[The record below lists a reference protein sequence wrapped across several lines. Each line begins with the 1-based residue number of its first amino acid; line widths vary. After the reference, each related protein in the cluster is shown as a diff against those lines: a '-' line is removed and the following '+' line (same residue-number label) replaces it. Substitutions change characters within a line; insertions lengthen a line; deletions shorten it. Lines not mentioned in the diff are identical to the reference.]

1 MTTRPAPWH
10 IGLASLHAAAVVAM
24 GYSLLGPVPAG
35 LFAGGFVAGL
45 IAWVLVKERPP
56 LAWFRAAFYIT
67 LALFVLHKTE
77 EWEME
82 FFPML
87 SRLTG
92 IAVPETLSLQ
102 VYALYALASAWL
114 LVPFLVGRR
123 LELGYYLAWSFF
135 ASMGLVELA
144 HFIFPFFRDGSF
156 GYFPGMASAAL
167 LAPAAWLGM
176 RRLSTPE
183 SLREVG

>member
-1 MTTRPAPWH
+1 MTARPAPWH
-10 IGLASLHAAAVVAM
+10 IGLASLHAAAVVAI
-24 GYSLLGPVPAG
+24 GYSLLGAVPAA
-35 LFAGGFVAGL
+35 LFGGGFAAGL
-45 IAWVLVKERPP
+45 MAWVVVKQRPP

-67 LALFVLHKTE
+67 LLLFVLHKTE

-82 FFPML
+82 FFQAL
-87 SRLTG
+87 SRLTR
-92 IAVPETLSLQ
+92 VPTPETQSLQ

-114 LVPFLVGRR
+114 LVPVLAGRR

-176 RRLSTPE
+176 WKLSTPE
-183 SLREVG
+183 SLREIC